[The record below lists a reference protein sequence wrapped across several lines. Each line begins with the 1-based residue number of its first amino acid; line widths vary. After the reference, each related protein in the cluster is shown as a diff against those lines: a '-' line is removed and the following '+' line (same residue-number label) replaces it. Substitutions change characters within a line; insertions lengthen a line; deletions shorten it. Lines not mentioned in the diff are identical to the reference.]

1 MFGIIFLQ
9 VFCDLKFFQSKKL
22 KRKNGCD
29 NLSACAELSSCS
41 CRLLAT
47 DLLRFMFMGLKS
59 NCKNNSSVGNTSGPS
74 LEAGRNGEELLLLQP
89 ALPFGHISAGDPC
102 VDTHGGTS
110 LPCHL
115 LRAREKWT
123 VKFLESQKGRSGQT
137 LGQRK
142 SSLTAEGDSVS
153 LGFRASSVTCFLS
166 SPDKGV
172 KCLQLRITSL
182 FKGCH
187 SMVSGTWR
195 EGGHVSLL
203 SSRYSQSRGMPP
215 QLGIFHLKRWKESE
229 SWVWYLHVSC
239 YLSSKQEAWAPISG
253 TTKLGM
259 VTHTC
264 YPSIQEGNW
273 RITSSRLS

>member
-1 MFGIIFLQ
+1 MFGIFFLQ

-74 LEAGRNGEELLLLQP
+74 PEAGRNSEEHPLLQP

-102 VDTHGGTS
+102 VDAHGGSS

-123 VKFLESQKGRSGQT
+123 VKFLGASEREVKADPG
-137 LGQRK
+137 
-142 SSLTAEGDSVS
+142 AEGIKSD
-153 LGFRASSVTCFLS
+153 
-166 SPDKGV
+166 
-172 KCLQLRITSL
+172 
-182 FKGCH
+182 
-187 SMVSGTWR
+187 
-195 EGGHVSLL
+195 
-203 SSRYSQSRGMPP
+203 SRGR
-215 QLGIFHLKRWKESE
+215 QRVLGIQGQFCHQLP
-229 SWVWYLHVSC
+229 
-239 YLSSKQEAWAPISG
+239 KQS
-253 TTKLGM
+253 
-259 VTHTC
+259 
-264 YPSIQEGNW
+264 
-273 RITSSRLS
+273 